1 MPLGNGPSL
10 RMTTLLSLEICSL
23 LGIDNKIYPIVVSFE
38 SISQDE
44 LSDKKYPNDVI
55 YMYVNFNNQNGKIFL
70 KTNNTVSISTDDLP
84 DSMFVDEA
92 MYKYTEEDV
101 TTSINNGE
109 QFFAVI
115 DINEADSAY
124 G

>member
-1 MPLGNGPSL
+1 
-10 RMTTLLSLEICSL
+10 MTSILSLEMCNA
-23 LGIDNKIYPIVVSFE
+23 LGINNKIYPIVVSFE

-55 YMYVNFNNQNGKIFL
+55 YMYVNFNNQNGKVFL
-70 KTNNTVSISTDDLP
+70 KTNDTVSIAIDDLT
-84 DSMFVDEA
+84 DSMFVDET
-92 MYKYTEEDV
+92 MYKYTEEEI

-109 QFFAVI
+109 QFFAI
-115 DINEADSAY
+115 TNINEADSAY